1 MSQARRTLI
10 FEASTTNRIDSAP
23 AWFSSSFCAPPPAV
37 KWISRAVHGAT
48 CCQPRGAEEN
58 FELRSGSP
66 CFDESSEVV
75 TCRAEPPMTGQVLS
89 QVVNQVVSQVV
100 SQVAREAVAA
110 RTAARAAAEAMES
123 SWSVARGKSRRR
135 KWSNGKG
142 HRSKLGSGWRG
153 RDGFSGSSRPAQPH
167 ASTLHDGVRVR
178 LGCCTNQHRLS
189 AGSPVPKVML
199 KLELQRWPRTSD
211 ACGPAP

>member
-1 MSQARRTLI
+1 MVQAAVAHAPAAIRWI
-10 FEASTTNRIDSAP
+10 SSAP
-23 AWFSSSFCAPPPAV
+23 HSVLPS
-37 KWISRAVHGAT
+37 
-48 CCQPRGAEEN
+48 AEEH
-58 FELRSGSP
+58 FSCAQGKPIFRREQQGG
-66 CFDESSEVV
+66 DAA
-75 TCRAEPPMTGQVLS
+75 RAEPQVAA
-89 QVVNQVVSQVV
+89 QVVSQVV

-135 KWSNGKG
+135 KWIFNGKG

-178 LGCCTNQHRLS
+178 LGCFTNQHRLS
-189 AGSPVPKVML
+189 ARDPVPKVML

>member
-1 MSQARRTLI
+1 MI
-10 FEASTTNRIDSAP
+10 FEASTTNRIGSAP

-48 CCQPRGAEEN
+48 CCQPRAAEEN

-75 TCRAEPPMTGQVLS
+75 TRRAEPPITGQM
-89 QVVNQVVSQVV
+89 VSQVV
-100 SQVAREAVAA
+100 SQVVKNAPAREAVAA
-110 RTAARAAAEAMES
+110 GTAARAAAEAMES

-135 KWSNGKG
+135 KWINGKY
-142 HRSKLGSGWRG
+142 HCSKLGSGWRG

-178 LGCCTNQHRLS
+178 LGCFTNQHRLP
-189 AGSPVPKVML
+189 ARGPVPKVML